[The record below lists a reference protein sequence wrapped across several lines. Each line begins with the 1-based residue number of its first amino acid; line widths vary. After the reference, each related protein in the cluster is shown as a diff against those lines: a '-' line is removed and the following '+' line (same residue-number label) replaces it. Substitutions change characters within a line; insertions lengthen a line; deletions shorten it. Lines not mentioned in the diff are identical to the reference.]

1 MGQTRPLLFIF
12 VLSHDKYSTNTI
24 NDKSIDVVLGTFKMV
39 RFLLNIIFWWIEK
52 GFGIVQLSSY
62 SNSVTR
68 WLLQQNKFAQKN

>member
-12 VLSHDKYSTNTI
+12 VLSHDQYSTNTI